1 MRPLRPFSGFC
12 DALRSFRAVSEESML
27 FTSLRFIAL
36 AVAVVPAA
44 FALRAGSIQRHA
56 GPIQRTLRV
65 LRRTAGFSAA
75 EPTLRDFAVS
85 GGPKIYP
92 AATADSAKPVLLYLP
107 GIEMTGYSL
116 HRQVPDLQVDF
127 DVRWLANSPEDR
139 TNFTGLADIVQRAIE
154 DVHASGRSSY
164 LCGESFGGVL
174 ALYVALRDSRGAP
187 AGLSGVV
194 LINPATSVER
204 SWPAQLPGVLDA
216 LGELPPVVSEAAYMA
231 IATPIFS
238 WISGDPLQLGGRA
251 ADESLPSA
259 LRTAAALGRLASQL
273 PLLTELPTVFP
284 RATLAFRLS
293 MLLDAS
299 RAVDKLALSQ
309 LTLPVEVIS
318 SSEDRVL
325 PSTDEARRL
334 ARALPNAQI
343 TRLRASGHVPLL
355 EARVRLAKIL
365 RDARLIERAP
375 RRAKD
380 YVNDFTLPTAA
391 EFANASRSLAS
402 VRKLTSPVWLS
413 TDARGRRVAGLGG
426 LPPLPSFGASVTAEP
441 SSPLPGAEPDGTSV
455 RPPPVLF
462 IGNHQLYGFLD
473 LPLLVEEIHKQ
484 TGTLV
489 RALAH
494 PVAFGSQV
502 RTRTDGE
509 PPSAEPSADELR
521 GARAGGFVDFEQ
533 FGCVP
538 VSPGALFKLLRRGES
553 TLLYPG
559 GVREAFK
566 STKQGEAYKLFWPS
580 ADESSDFARVAAKF
594 GATIVPV
601 AAVGAEDGFQMLLDA
616 DELLSLPVLGQRV
629 AQSAARTPVGR
640 PGERFVAPVSVPR
653 VPGRYYFLFG
663 APIETRGVDPT
674 DKAACAAL
682 YASVRAEL
690 EGCVDYLLEKRKH
703 DPWEAALPRVAVE
716 ASWDFAKQAPSF
728 PL

>member
-1 MRPLRPFSGFC
+1 
-12 DALRSFRAVSEESML
+12 ML
-27 FTSLRFIAL
+27 SLRFIAF

-44 FALRAGSIQRHA
+44 FALRADSIQRHA

-65 LRRTAGFSAA
+65 LRRTAGVRAA

-127 DVRWLANSPEDR
+127 DVRWLASSPEDR
-139 TNFTGLADIVQRAIE
+139 TNFTGLADIVLREIE
-154 DVHASGRSSY
+154 DVHAAGRSSY

-174 ALYVALRDSRGAP
+174 ALYVALRGSRTP

-216 LGELPPVVSEAAYMA
+216 LGELPPAVSEAAYMA

-251 ADESLPSA
+251 ADDSLPSA
-259 LRTAAALGRLASQL
+259 LRTAFALGRLASQL
-273 PLLTELPTVFP
+273 PLLTELPAVFP

-299 RAVDKLALSQ
+299 RAVDELPLSQ

-318 SSEDRVL
+318 STDDRVL

-365 RDARLIERAP
+365 RYARLIERAP

-413 TDARGRRVAGLGG
+413 TDARGRRVVGLGG
-426 LPPLPSFGASVTAEP
+426 LPPLPSFGASVTDEP
-441 SSPLPGAEPDGTSV
+441 SSALSGAEPGAEPGAAPAPDGTSV

-509 PPSAEPSADELR
+509 PSSAEPSADEPR

-538 VSPGALFKLLRRGES
+538 VSPRALFKLLRRGES

-580 ADESSDFARVAAKF
+580 SDESSDFARVAAKF

-601 AAVGAEDGFQMLLDA
+601 AAVGAEDGFEMLLDA

-629 AQSAARTPVGR
+629 AQSAALTPVGR

-663 APIETRGVDPT
+663 APIETRGVDPS

-690 EGCVDYLLEKRKH
+690 EGCIDYLLEKRKH